1 MPNDWSRMGPDG
13 MAMLRQWVKD
23 QKKAVGFTVTTSA
36 GTTVRTNLN
45 IPQQGKFLLG
55 FGFSKTI
62 PDGPVSVLVNN
73 EKFVDEIDGSFLDV
87 AQINEEFYYYP
98 RPLTGIDKL
107 VLEITDA
114 AARQVKFT
122 AFYI

>member
-13 MAMLRQWVKD
+13 MQMLRQWVKD

-36 GTTVRTNLN
+36 GTETKVNLN

-55 FGFSKTI
+55 FGFVREI
-62 PDGPVSVLVNN
+62 PDGPVSILVNN
-73 EKFVDEIDGSFLDV
+73 ERFIDEIDGSFLDV
-87 AQINEEFYYYP
+87 SNINEEFYYYP

-107 VLEITDA
+107 VLIVNDS
-114 AARQVKFT
+114 AARQAKFC
-122 AFYI
+122 AYYI